1 MILVCD
7 WKMKLGFG
15 GLAMTVGDFKLKMGT
30 VETRGI
36 VSRREIDGYER
47 MSVEMKRRAG
57 VGSGCGSKVSVDVDV
72 LCVVSE
78 GLVETMEMLG
88 RDEMC

>member
-1 MILVCD
+1 
-7 WKMKLGFG
+7 
-15 GLAMTVGDFKLKMGT
+15 MTVGDFKLKMGT

-57 VGSGCGSKVSVDVDV
+57 CVGSGCGSKVSVDVDV

-88 RDEMC
+88 LDEMR